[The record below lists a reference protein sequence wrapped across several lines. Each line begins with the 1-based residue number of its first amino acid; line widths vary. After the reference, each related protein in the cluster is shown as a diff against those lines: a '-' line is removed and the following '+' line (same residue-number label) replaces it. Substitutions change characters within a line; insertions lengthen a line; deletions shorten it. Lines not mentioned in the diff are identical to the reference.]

1 MCPGESLDDILAI
14 LGRLR
19 AEAVE
24 DAILFGLEGEA
35 RRR

>member
-1 MCPGESLDDILAI
+1 MLGESLDDLAI
-14 LGRLR
+14 LGRFR

-35 RRR
+35 RRRR